1 MSYSIPIARKRC
13 GISEDNNQEPHV
25 TGAARKTVAY
35 EFRRNNGKIATSNK
49 Q

>member
-1 MSYSIPIARKRC
+1 MDWRLSTKS
-13 GISEDNNQEPHV
+13 NNQEPYV

-49 Q
+49 